1 MPNNAAAPTKPSK
14 PPKGAKPR
22 YSTEI
27 ATTAKSAR
35 NRKTYSA
42 RSNGKAPGGR
52 RSAYSPKLAHE
63 ICATIARGNS
73 LAAACRELNLPLKT
87 VQRWLFE
94 RPEFRG
100 EYAQAREVRCDNWA
114 EEIVDIA
121 DHRDGDYEISKDGKA
136 YQVRE
141 AVHRSKLRMEGRQ
154 WVMSRLLPQQ
164 WGDKQQINIKDDW
177 ALLSEDERRRRADE
191 LISMIRELREPPPR
205 PPPLIYRWEE
215 APEKAEPGG
224 IGWQPRSTTGR
235 EG

>member
-1 MPNNAAAPTKPSK
+1 ME
-14 PPKGAKPR
+14 GV
-22 YSTEI
+22 
-27 ATTAKSAR
+27 
-35 NRKTYSA
+35 
-42 RSNGKAPGGR
+42 RS
-52 RSAYSPKLAHE
+52 RS
-63 ICATIARGNS
+63 
-73 LAAACRELNLPLKT
+73 
-87 VQRWLFE
+87 
-94 RPEFRG
+94 PEFRG

-177 ALLSEDERRRRADE
+177 SLLTEDERRRRADE
-191 LISMIRELREPPPR
+191 LILMIKDLKEPPQG
-205 PPPLIYRWEE
+205 PPPLVYRAEE
-215 APEKAEPGG
+215 ATDEPEPGG
-224 IGWQPRSTTGR
+224 IGWQHRSATGR